1 MQGQPEQVAAVV
13 AVKPWTRAK
22 SRLGALPAERRSG
35 LAAAMA
41 LDTCLALVGAGLRL
55 LVVSDEPL
63 LPTRWGAAGVPVQV
77 VPDPGTGL
85 NGALAAGDAEARRTG
100 ATTVLA
106 VVADL
111 PCLEPGAVSAL
122 LAATGS
128 GPGRWFVPDETGVG
142 TTVLL
147 ARDRALDP
155 RFEGAS
161 AERHRLSGAVPL
173 GAPAGARHDVDDEV
187 SLREALGLGVGPSTA
202 AWAADRPA

>member
-22 SRLGALPAERRSG
+22 SRLDALPAERRSG

-41 LDTCLALVGAGLRL
+41 LDTCRALAAAGLRL

-63 LPTRWGAAGVPVQV
+63 LPARWSAAGLPVRV
-77 VPDPGTGL
+77 LADPGSGL
-85 NGALAAGDAEARRTG
+85 NGALSAGDAELRRTG

-111 PCLEPGAVSAL
+111 PCLEPSAVSGL
-122 LAATGS
+122 LAATGT
-128 GPGRWFVPDETGVG
+128 GPGRWFVPDASGVG

-161 AERHRLSGAVPL
+161 ADRHRRSGALPL
-173 GAPAGARHDVDDEV
+173 DAPPGVRRDVDDEP
-187 SLREALGLGVGPSTA
+187 SLREALELGVGPHTA